1 MDDLS
6 IFVTA
11 HMTNEAT
18 YYALQLCIT
27 NIRNHYENNRIFIIN
42 DNSKFPVYTD
52 NFKNKELIT
61 VIDSDFKG
69 AGESLF
75 LYYYHKMENPSKKAI
90 YIHDSMFLI
99 SPIPKE
105 ILDNLTTVK
114 FLLSF
119 DKKFK
124 IKEQE
129 DYISKLNEGSLI
141 NENQN
146 WVGCYGGACI
156 MTHEYLT
163 KLQNNY
169 NITSIVPFITCR
181 SQREMYERI
190 LGSVVSYDLNKNPDY
205 NMKEEI
211 AIYGDLYE
219 YFEIYPTGRYHHFNY
234 LHMNKEELPPLLKLN
249 FGR

>member
-1 MDDLS
+1 MEDLS

-11 HMTNEAT
+11 HITHEAHN
-18 YYALQLCIT
+18 YALQLCIT

-42 DNSKFPVYTD
+42 DNSTISLD
-52 NFKNKELIT
+52 NFKDKELIT
-61 VIDSDFKG
+61 VIDSEFKG

-99 SPIPKE
+99 SPIPTE
-105 ILDNLTTVK
+105 ILDNLTTIK

-119 DKKFK
+119 GKNYK

-129 DYISKLNEGSLI
+129 DFISKLNEGASI
-141 NENQN
+141 NKNQN
-146 WVGCYGGACI
+146 WVACYGGTCI
-156 MTHEYLT
+156 ITHDYLK
-163 KLQNNY
+163 KLQNKY
-169 NITSIVPFITCR
+169 NIISIVPFITRR
-181 SQREMYERI
+181 SEREIYERI
-190 LGSVVSYDLNKNPDY
+190 LGSVVSYDLSENPNFDI
-205 NMKEEI
+205 KEI
-211 AIYGDLYE
+211 VIYGDFDD
-219 YFEIYPTGRYHHFNY
+219 YFKKYPRGKYHHFNY

>member
-1 MDDLS
+1 MEDLS

-11 HMTNEAT
+11 HITHEAH
-18 YYALQLCIT
+18 YYALYLCIT

-42 DNSKFPVYTD
+42 DKSTYPINVD

-61 VIDSDFKG
+61 IIDSEFKG

-75 LYYYHKMENPSKKAI
+75 LYYYHKMENPSKKAL

-105 ILDNLTTVK
+105 ILDNLSDIK

-129 DYISKLNEGSLI
+129 DFISKLNEGSLI
-141 NENQN
+141 NENQK
-146 WVGCYGGACI
+146 WLGCFGGACI
-156 MTHEYLT
+156 MTHDYLT
-163 KLQNNY
+163 KLQNKY
-169 NITSIVPFITCR
+169 NIISIVPSITCR
-181 SQREMYERI
+181 NEREIYERI
-190 LGSVVSYDLNKNPDY
+190 LGSVVSYDLSKNPNYDM
-205 NMKEEI
+205 NEI

-219 YFEIYPTGRYHHFNY
+219 YMDVKYPRGKYHHFNY

-249 FGR
+249 FSR